1 MAAAGKSKYFLAGI
15 IPYIIW
21 GTMSIPL
28 RNIKHYPPQEILY
41 YRIFVSIVMVWVTIA
56 LFRRQALKKDL
67 DYVKALN
74 PPEQRKLLFLTL
86 LSAFLITGNWFTYIY
101 AVNSVSLKAAA
112 FAYMVCPLV
121 TALGGF
127 IILKE
132 RLSKI
137 KVFALMLAFVSI
149 LLLATGSMYEVIW
162 AVVIASFYALYV
174 IVVKV
179 IQNVDKFNF
188 LGIQLILAGLIML
201 PMYLIKAHPF
211 PADGFFWSHI
221 LLIAIVF
228 TIIPLFLN
236 AYALLGMPS
245 SALGIL
251 IYLNPIVAFAVAFFY
266 FKEEIDIHQLF
277 AYLLLLLSILIF
289 NVQLLKNVV
298 YKKR

>member
-1 MAAAGKSKYFLAGI
+1 MAASKSKYFFAGI

-28 RNIKHYPPQEILY
+28 RDIKHFPPQEILY
-41 YRIFVSIVMVWVTIA
+41 YRIFISVLMVWTTIL
-56 LFRRQALKKDL
+56 LFRRDALKKDL
-67 DYVKALN
+67 DYFKTLN
-74 PPEQRKLLFLTL
+74 PAEKRKLTL
-86 LSAFLITGNWFTYIY
+86 LTILSSLLITGNWFTYIF

-112 FAYMVCPLV
+112 FAYMVCPLL
-121 TALGGF
+121 TALCGF
-127 IILKE
+127 VILKE
-132 RLSKI
+132 ALTKTKI
-137 KVFALMLAFVSI
+137 FAIVIAFISI
-149 LLLATGSMYEVIW
+149 ILLATGSLYEVVW

-174 IVVKV
+174 IVLKV

-188 LGIQLILAGLIML
+188 LGIQLILSGLIML
-201 PMYLIKAHPF
+201 PMYFVKSEAF
-211 PADGFFWSHI
+211 PKDGFFWSHI

-236 AYALLGMPS
+236 AYALRGMPS

-266 FKEEIDIHQLF
+266 FKEKIDIHQLF
-277 AYLLLLLSILIF
+277 AYLLLLLSIVIF
-289 NVQLLKNVV
+289 NAQLLKSVI